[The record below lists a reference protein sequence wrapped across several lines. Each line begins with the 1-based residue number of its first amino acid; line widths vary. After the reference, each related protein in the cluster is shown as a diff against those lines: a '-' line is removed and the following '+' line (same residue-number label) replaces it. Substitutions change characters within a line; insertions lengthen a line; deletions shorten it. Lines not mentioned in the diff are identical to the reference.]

1 VDSRR
6 SRNSIYV
13 VGILVALVPLVITS
27 NYQLG
32 RVQLVLLYSMV
43 AIGLNLG
50 FGYGGQFAIAQP
62 AIMGTSAYTAGVLSV
77 RYGWSAWET
86 LPIALSLGV
95 LLGGLI
101 SVPGY
106 RLRGWYLAITTFFA
120 VAVFPDVIAATYT
133 WTGGTSGLGPIA
145 GFNFT
150 TGTSSPVPVYELIVG
165 VTFLVWILS
174 ARLTNSRWGIAIRS
188 VRDAPLAATNC
199 GINVGR
205 LKMVVALVASVP
217 VALAG
222 WLWAHTYQV
231 LSPSSFGL
239 NLLLLLMAAVLLGGR
254 GTLWGPVLGT
264 VVFEGISLWIG
275 AANGYNQLIIGG
287 CVLVVATAFP
297 HGLAGIGKSVAAQ
310 VRRVNL
316 WRKVRGQPLVVAE
329 SEPPPV
335 PEHVQGPGSA
345 EAKQALAEE
354 PVFAPLEAS
363 DSHGAAH
370 ATALE
375 AKELSKSFGSVRV
388 IEDVSLQLRL
398 GKVHGLIGPNGSG
411 KTTLLNMITGY
422 VAPDQGT
429 ITANTTELSGKSA
442 SWIGASG
449 IRRSFQIPQLI
460 GELTVR
466 DNIRLGALGPGRAT
480 LTGALLGPYL
490 LPGLRRQ
497 GKGEERELDTIAAS
511 LALGPEVMDRAAS
524 EVPLGL
530 RRIVEIGRAIMGN
543 PVVIC
548 LDEPAA
554 GLGPEDLVVLRS
566 ILESLARGGHSLLL
580 IEHNLQFVGQVCDTV
595 FQLEDGVLVSQSDY
609 RPVRSASGRAALFGA
624 AGEPA
629 P

>member
-1 VDSRR
+1 
-6 SRNSIYV
+6 
-13 VGILVALVPLVITS
+13 
-27 NYQLG
+27 
-32 RVQLVLLYSMV
+32 
-43 AIGLNLG
+43 
-50 FGYGGQFAIAQP
+50 
-62 AIMGTSAYTAGVLSV
+62 
-77 RYGWSAWET
+77 
-86 LPIALSLGV
+86 
-95 LLGGLI
+95 
-101 SVPGY
+101 
-106 RLRGWYLAITTFFA
+106 
-120 VAVFPDVIAATYT
+120 
-133 WTGGTSGLGPIA
+133 
-145 GFNFT
+145 
-150 TGTSSPVPVYELIVG
+150 
-165 VTFLVWILS
+165 
-174 ARLTNSRWGIAIRS
+174 
-188 VRDAPLAATNC
+188 
-199 GINVGR
+199 
-205 LKMVVALVASVP
+205 MVVALVASVP

-345 EAKQALAEE
+345 EAKQALAAE

-363 DSHGAAH
+363 GSHGAAQ

-375 AKELSKSFGSVRV
+375 AKELSKSFGNVRV

-398 GKVHGLIGPNGSG
+398 GMVHGLIGPNGSG

-422 VAPDQGT
+422 VAPDRGA
-429 ITANTTELSGKSA
+429 ITANATQLSGKSA

-497 GKGEERELDTIAAS
+497 GQGEERELDTIAAS

-566 ILESLARGGHSLLL
+566 ILESLASGGHSLLL
-580 IEHNLQFVGQVCDTV
+580 IEHNLEFVGQVCDTV

-609 RPVRSASGRAALFGA
+609 RPARSASGRAAVFGT
-624 AGEPA
+624 AGKPA